1 MHYIQIFLW
10 CASNC
15 ECGRM
20 KMNPCLISFL
30 LQAASCGWKNKTWS
44 EWTEIWCGSWLELWL
59 EQRMDHKLVFSIF
72 LKSWLCLIYWKG
84 MMPPAFLWVSMSSTI
99 YDYLCTSMVRRL
111 ALFLEFN
118 SKSLNSLIPCGV
130 ARWWALLWLYLFSVP
145 ISADYSYL
153 QLSIFIIYTLLQG
166 LIKTKEITLHKNC
179 QFSTLL
185 NINVVYYVVQVWI

>member
-1 MHYIQIFLW
+1 MPNSFFCCRLHLVVEKTKHGVNGQKFENLVWILIGTKNGSQIRFFLSSLEVDSDW
-10 CASNC
+10 CI
-15 ECGRM
+15 GR
-20 KMNPCLISFL
+20 KWCHQPSYGYVFSL
-30 LQAASCGWKNKTWS
+30 L
-44 EWTEIWCGSWLELWL
+44 LWL
-59 EQRMDHKLVFSIF
+59 L
-72 LKSWLCLIYWKG
+72 
-84 MMPPAFLWVSMSSTI
+84 
-99 YDYLCTSMVRRL
+99 TSMFPKV

-166 LIKTKEITLHKNC
+166 LIKTEEITLHKNC

-185 NINVVYYVVQVWI
+185 NINVVY

>member
-1 MHYIQIFLW
+1 MRQDENESMTNIFFVAGCILW
-10 CASNC
+10 FKKQN
-15 ECGRM
+15 M
-20 KMNPCLISFL
+20 KWMDRNLVWIIGTKNGSQISFFYL
-30 LQAASCGWKNKTWS
+30 LKKLTVLD
-44 EWTEIWCGSWLELWL
+44 ILEGNDATSLL
-59 EQRMDHKLVFSIF
+59 M
-72 LKSWLCLIYWKG
+72 G
-84 MMPPAFLWVSMSSTI
+84 MSSTI

-166 LIKTKEITLHKNC
+166 LIKKEEITLHKNW

-185 NINVVYYVVQVWI
+185 NINVVYYVVQVWIYIEYWQFCLVHFTPTF

>member
-1 MHYIQIFLW
+1 M
-10 CASNC
+10 
-15 ECGRM
+15 
-20 KMNPCLISFL
+20 
-30 LQAASCGWKNKTWS
+30 QATSCGWKMDRNLI
-44 EWTEIWCGSWLELWL
+44 IWRRSWLELWL
-59 EQRMDHKLVFSIF
+59 EQRMGHKLGFSMF
-72 LKSWLCLIYWKG
+72 LRNWPFSIYWKE
-84 MMPPAFLWVSMSSTI
+84 MMPPAFLWVC
-99 YDYLCTSMVRRL
+99 LLLWLLTSMVRKL

-166 LIKTKEITLHKNC
+166 LIKTEEITLHKNC

-185 NINVVYYVVQVWI
+185 NINVVY